1 MSAKRPNYRA
11 LCEAA
16 MNVLR
21 QIAEGKRKT
30 RDQRVAW
37 AAVMFL
43 ETQKARRERRKE
55 KTA

>member
-1 MSAKRPNYRA
+1 VSAKRPNYRA